1 MGLDAVKPPLLSA
14 LRQEQ
19 LQLQSRIQECYKI
32 VVSSTIS
39 AKVMIDKA
47 MKKSVA
53 EKVLEKRTSCFEKY
67 TSSGQMSVEQIVAY
81 AKGEY
86 SFALSKQAAEAI
98 AKKHGDA
105 KNVAK
110 AQWQRV
116 KVAVGIAREEEASKM
131 RRKEAEEKRLAM
143 EAEKKVGRAVTATQC
158 ACRPWRKRR
167 RRC

>member
-1 MGLDAVKPPLLSA
+1 MCQASCKACSDFVVERRMGLDAVKPPLLNA
-14 LRQEQ
+14 LREEQ
-19 LQLQSRIQECYKI
+19 LKLQSRIQECYKI

-47 MKKSVA
+47 VKKTVA
-53 EKVLEKRTSCFEKY
+53 EKVLEKRTSCFQTY
-67 TSSGQMSVEQIVAY
+67 TTSDRMSVDQIVAY

-86 SFALSKQAAEAI
+86 SFALSKEAAQAI

-105 KNVAK
+105 KSVAK

-131 RRKEAEEKRLAM
+131 RLKEAEEKRLAM
-143 EAEKKVGRAVTATQC
+143 EAEKKVG
-158 ACRPWRKRR
+158 
-167 RRC
+167 